1 MAKRVNAEEFEAE
14 VLKASLPVIVEFYSD
29 SCIPCKQLSPV
40 LGGIEDDYEDKL
52 IVVKVNVNFDAELAQ
67 KYEVAASPNPFVFQ
81 RGKRSKPNPRSCKAE
96 RVRRSCRGNF
106 IKEDMKMVVT
116 VAGEK
121 KTYDEGLTIA
131 KLIEVEKVENPDYVT
146 VTVNDEFVESTDFAT
161 TALKENDVVE
171 FLYFMGGGAS

>member
-67 KYEVAASPNPFVFQ
+67 KGAGTTAQRATINFQMRHIFLRRFVHATGKRQLNDVQLVFQ
-81 RGKRSKPNPRSCKAE
+81 EVMDNFDHALYRHCLLCDHQAAL
-96 RVRRSCRGNF
+96 RVRRG
-106 IKEDMKMVVT
+106 
-116 VAGEK
+116 
-121 KTYDEGLTIA
+121 
-131 KLIEVEKVENPDYVT
+131 
-146 VTVNDEFVESTDFAT
+146 
-161 TALKENDVVE
+161 
-171 FLYFMGGGAS
+171 

>member
-67 KYEVAASPNPFVFQ
+67 KYEVAASTLLFS
-81 RGKRSKPNPRSCKAE
+81 KREKSKPNPRSCKAE
-96 RVRRSCRGNF
+96 RVRRSCGGSF

-116 VAGEK
+116 VGGEK

-131 KLIEVEKVENPDYVT
+131 KLIEVEKWKT
-146 VTVNDEFVESTDFAT
+146 QI
-161 TALKENDVVE
+161 
-171 FLYFMGGGAS
+171 M